1 MIDNRIV
8 GRTIAALRQSRN
20 MTQQQLAAA
29 LNVSHQAVSKW
40 ENGAALP
47 DVQTLMALA
56 QLFGVT
62 LEQLLTG
69 DVPADRLRR
78 EVPGDDPIQNIGAF
92 FNNIVSGIFQPAQPD
107 ADDGAAEAS
116 FDEKEEPAYNF
127 DVEKLLKMAPFMSR
141 EALDELLLKHRD
153 QLTEADI
160 SRFAP
165 FISKDCLEKLIQNP
179 QTNLSWETLQKIAPF
194 LKREVVDRLA
204 WLMAEGTKA
213 VQDAAAN
220 GDLGRTLDGV
230 TQTIGKGVEQVVKFG
245 GDVISGVVNSFMD
258 DSNERETR
266 ANILRN
272 AAARRAM
279 TDGNWD
285 WLAEHIDDITDE
297 ALRCEI
303 AQKANAQGMHDWVL
317 AHLEGYADT
326 NTVDTAIEAGNW
338 DWLGDNVWQFDD
350 EIQQKIALAAVAA
363 GKWDWLSTYAAQMK
377 LGDCA
382 GEIAIA
388 AYRGGERGLAA
399 ELAEKLPP
407 DQREALADEAA
418 AQNDYDFLDEIA
430 DELRPEYFGRLCLAR
445 AQDSGSSAPERW
457 DAVARFADRAD
468 RAAVMQLMEL
478 AIAEGNFDAIDTLDP
493 LL

>member
-107 ADDGAAEAS
+107 DDGAAEAS
-116 FDEKEEPAYNF
+116 FDEKEAAFTF

-141 EALDELLLKHRD
+141 EALDELLLKYRD
-153 QLTEADI
+153 RLTEADI

-179 QTNLSWETLQKIAPF
+179 QTNLSWDTLQRIAPF

-204 WLMAEGTKA
+204 RLAAEGTKA

-220 GDLGRTLDGV
+220 ADLGRTLDGV

-245 GDVISGVVNSFMD
+245 GEMFNEVVNSFTDGSD
-258 DSNERETR
+258 DREAR
-266 ANILRN
+266 AKALRN

-279 TDGNWD
+279 DDGNWT
-285 WLAEHIDDITDE
+285 WLADHIEDITDE

-303 AQKANAQGMHDWVL
+303 AQKANSQGMHDWVL

-326 NTVDTAIEAGNW
+326 NTVDAAIAANDW
-338 DWLGDNVWQFDD
+338 DWLGDNVWQFADD
-350 EIQQKIALAAVAA
+350 IQQKIALAAVAA
-363 GKWDWLSTYAAQMK
+363 GKWDWLSTYSAQMK
-377 LGDCA
+377 LGDRA

-388 AYRGGERGLAA
+388 AYHAGESGLAGDLV
-399 ELAEKLPP
+399 EHIKTP

-478 AIAEGNFDAIDTLDP
+478 AIAEGNFDAIDTLNP